1 MNQSAKIYVS
11 GHSGMI
17 GSAMVRRLT
26 ADGYTNIIT
35 RTHGELDL
43 SRQEEVE
50 RFFERERPEYVF
62 HIAAKTGGV
71 MLNKEFPTEYLTEGT
86 YIALNVLNAAHHYG
100 SKGVVYVSSAN
111 IYPEDAPQPMKE
123 ELFLTGKMPYFWEGY
138 ALAKSVG
145 VKFCESIHRQ
155 FGKKFIPAILTAVY
169 GLNDHGTTVTPMLL
183 DKFAKAVLCQEP
195 TVEIWGTGNTMR
207 EFTNSADLCDALLFL
222 MEHYE
227 GGAPINVSAN
237 DELSIRAYAEL
248 LKEISSFTG
257 ELVFDT
263 SKPDNAN
270 RQLLDTTKLRALGWT
285 PKISLIDGLREVY
298 QEHLEWMKERKQ
310 Q

>member
-1 MNQSAKIYVS
+1 MDHGAKIYVS

-17 GSAMVRRLT
+17 GSAMVKRLT

-35 RTHGELDL
+35 RSHAELDL
-43 SRQEEVE
+43 SRQEDVE
-50 RFFERERPEYVF
+50 RFFESERPDYVF

-86 YIALNVLNAAHHYG
+86 YIALNVLNAAHHYDA
-100 SKGVVYVSSAN
+100 KGAVYLSSAN
-111 IYPEDAPQPMKE
+111 IYPENAPQPMKE
-123 ELFLTGKMPYFWEGY
+123 ELFLTGKMPCFWEGY

-145 VKFCESIHRQ
+145 VKFCESVHRQ
-155 FGKKFIPAILTAVY
+155 FGKKFIPAVLTAVY
-169 GLNDHGTTVTPMLL
+169 GLNDHGTTVTPMLM

-195 TVEIWGTGNTMR
+195 TVEIWGTGSSLR

-227 GGAPINVSAN
+227 GGMPINVGSA
-237 DELSIRAYAEL
+237 DEYSIREYAEL
-248 LKEISSFTG
+248 LKEISGFTG

-263 SKPDNAN
+263 SKPDSAN
-270 RQLLDTTKLRALGWT
+270 RQLLDTTKLRALGWA
-285 PKISLIDGLREVY
+285 PKVSLADGLREVY
-298 QEHLEWMKERKQ
+298 QEHLEWMKEKIQ
-310 Q
+310 